1 MKISVII
8 PTYNRP
14 DFLLVAIKS
23 IWEQDL
29 LPDEII
35 IGDDSNNNE
44 TERLVEHLLIPNSPV
59 PISYFHHQPPLKQT
73 LNVEFLLQKASCE
86 LLLLLHDDDALLPC
100 CLKLLIDPLR
110 KFPEVTASFGKLL
123 LMDNSGKITEGAEKK
138 INEKFCR
145 TADRKGIVDGDWAGT
160 VQMFPSNSFLVRTET
175 AKQVGYNDDGR
186 AGDAVDFYFGFRLGK
201 NQRFFYVD
209 EFTSKYRISLN
220 SVSGSGSVN
229 FISAALKILLEDL
242 EKEKLENKEV
252 LKRIKGLMN
261 PSISE
266 VIRGGDKKQALKWMF
281 SPYYNLFTMR
291 GVKRVLMLFNPF
303 YPCVLLIYQGIVF

>member
-23 IWEQDL
+23 VWEQNL

-35 IGDDSNNNE
+35 IGDDSNNDE
-44 TERLVEHLLIPNSPV
+44 TERLVRNMLIPNSPV
-59 PISYFHHQPPLKQT
+59 PIIYQHHKPSLRQT
-73 LNVEFLLQKASCE
+73 MNVEFLLQKATCE
-86 LLLLLHDDDALLPC
+86 LLLLLHDDDALLPS
-100 CLKLLIDPLR
+100 CLELLIQPLIQHS
-110 KFPEVTASFGKLL
+110 EVTASFGKLY
-123 LMDNSGKITEGAEKK
+123 LMNNSGEILEGQEKG

-145 TADRKGIVDGDWAGT
+145 TSDREGIVDGGWAGT

-175 AKQVGYNDDGR
+175 AKQVGYFDGGR

-201 NQRFFYVD
+201 TRKFYFVD
-209 EFTSKYRISLN
+209 EFTSKYRYSLS

-242 EKEKLENKEV
+242 EKEKLENEYV
-252 LKRIKGLMN
+252 QKRIKGIMN

-266 VIRGGDKKQALKWMF
+266 VIRGGDKKLALKWMF
-281 SPYYNLFTMR
+281 SPYYNILTLR
-291 GVKRVLMLFNPF
+291 GFKRVAMLFNPF
-303 YPCVLLIYQGIVF
+303 YP